1 MPFRHRFDQ
10 TNPAT
15 WPRRFGQGLEIR
27 RTAGQAKSAAD
38 ALVEDLR
45 RGSIASAEAY
55 GRVQADHVR
64 LWPPKLSRRFAVEA
78 TKVGRRAFGDKKVL
92 GRQRIYFRQVLVEC
106 SGTDGKNLV
115 GGSVKKRIKVAVTGA
130 AGQIGYA
137 LLFRIASGQM
147 FGPETELEFQLLELE
162 QALPALQGVIME
174 LDDCA
179 FPLLKS
185 VRYTSDVN
193 EAMSGVNWAV
203 LVGAIPR
210 KAGMERSDLLRMNG
224 QIFIGQG
231 RAINDHAAGDVR
243 VFVVGNPCNTNC
255 LIAMNNAP
263 KVPRDRFFAMT
274 MLDELRARKHLAKKA
289 GVDVSEVSQL
299 AVWGNHSTTQHP
311 RFLARENR
319 RTARRRSH
327 RRSRLARRRIH
338 LDRSEP
344 RRRSHQGAR
353 RLVGGLRGQRGHR
366 RRLQSGPRHAA
377 GRILL
382 GRTLL
387 QRRVRGRSRP
397 DLFVPFPHRRRR
409 FANRRRARPRRVQYA
424 KAARDARGAA
434 QGAGCGQGTWVGAGL
449 TDSPLRQAKAY
460 GT

>member
-1 MPFRHRFDQ
+1 
-10 TNPAT
+10 
-15 WPRRFGQGLEIR
+15 
-27 RTAGQAKSAAD
+27 
-38 ALVEDLR
+38 
-45 RGSIASAEAY
+45 
-55 GRVQADHVR
+55 
-64 LWPPKLSRRFAVEA
+64 
-78 TKVGRRAFGDKKVL
+78 
-92 GRQRIYFRQVLVEC
+92 
-106 SGTDGKNLV
+106 
-115 GGSVKKRIKVAVTGA
+115 VKKRIKVAVTGA

-231 RAINDHAAGDVR
+231 RAINDHAAHDVR

-263 KVPRDRFFAMT
+263 KIPRDRFFAMT

-311 RFLARENR
+311 DF
-319 RTARRRSH
+319 SH
-327 RRSRLARRRIH
+327 AKIGGRPAAEVIG
-338 LDRSEP
+338 DRDWLEGEFIST
-344 RRRSHQGAR
+344 
-353 RLVGGLRGQRGHR
+353 V
-366 RRLQSGPRHAA
+366 
-377 GRILL
+377 
-382 GRTLL
+382 
-387 QRRVRGRSRP
+387 
-397 DLFVPFPHRRRR
+397 
-409 FANRRRARPRRVQYA
+409 ANRGAEVI
-424 KAARDARGAA
+424 KARGASSA
-434 QGAGCGQGTWVGAGL
+434 ASAANAAIVGVHNLVHDTPPDEYYSVGRCSNGEYGVDPGL
-449 TDSPLRQAKAY
+449 IFSFPSRTDGGVSRIVEGLAHDEFSTRKLHATLEELRKERDAVKELGLVPA
-460 GT
+460 